1 MSASELEHLAS
12 EAIECGLAIHRKYGS
27 GLLESAYE
35 SLLLFALQ
43 KRGFQVDRQVSIDL
57 THEGG
62 LIRDAFRIDL
72 LVEKQLIIEVKSVE
86 RFNAVHAKQL
96 LTYLRIADLKLGLLM
111 NFGCETFG
119 EGLKRVSNNYFGKW
133 QNQST

>member
-1 MSASELEHLAS
+1 MSATDLEHIAA
-12 EAIECGLAIHRKYGS
+12 EAIDSGLAVHRQYGS

-35 SLLLFALQ
+35 ALLLFALQ
-43 KRGFQVDRQVSIDL
+43 KKGFQVDRQRSMDL
-57 THEGG
+57 VHEGG

-72 LVEKQLIIEVKSVE
+72 LVEGQLIIEIKSVE
-86 RFNAVHAKQL
+86 RFSAAHTKQL

-119 EGLKRVSNNYFGKW
+119 EGLKRVANNYYSNW
-133 QNQST
+133 QRPS